1 MGTIALSSLASSLA
15 PRFSTLPGS
24 GTAAA
29 LLPSRPSPQRD
40 AAGLQPNQDQSLT
53 EAFDRAVYRS
63 LETRQA
69 FSLKHSSAQTQLG
82 QGGGSDSGSSDA
94 DQITFDFFQESR
106 SESLSLFQK
115 RSAATGANLDGNT
128 QSSYFAASQEI
139 AARFEFSV
147 SISGAALSGFS
158 KTADGASG
166 SNELMD
172 KLLEATDKLLKKAD
186 ELFNQFFSQ
195 LDGTDGELN
204 AKSLDDLFNEF
215 VSGIL
220 DGLSGDL
227 GAALGLG
234 GGQGGQPANSGT
246 AVQSGAVQLEFKFEF
261 RASVTTTTV
270 ASEAQVQQ
278 GDPIVLDL
286 DNDGI
291 ELSSYK
297 NGARFDLLGKGTTQQ
312 TAFVNGGDAF
322 LALDRNHDG
331 TINSGQELFGEQHGA
346 KNGFEE
352 LRRFDLNGDGVI
364 DRNDAVYSQ
373 LQLFK
378 DNGNG
383 ITEAGE
389 LVSLADAGI
398 QEIRLGYQ
406 DVDLRA
412 AGGNRIAQ
420 IASYLRNDGSRGQVA
435 DALLNYIA

>member
-1 MGTIALSSLASSLA
+1 MGTPALSSLASSFA
-15 PRFSTLPGS
+15 PKYSALPGS

-29 LLPSRPSPQRD
+29 LLPTRPSPQRD
-40 AAGLQPNQDQSLT
+40 AAGLQPNQEQSLT

-63 LETRQA
+63 LETRQSL
-69 FSLKHSSAQTQLG
+69 SLKLSSAQAQLG
-82 QGGGSDSGSSDA
+82 QGGGADA
-94 DQITFDFFQESR
+94 ASVDANQITFDFFQESR
-106 SESLSLFQK
+106 SESLDLFQK
-115 RSAATGANLDGNT
+115 RSAATGENLDGDT

-139 AARFEFSV
+139 AARFELSV
-147 SISGAALSGFS
+147 SISGSALSGFS
-158 KTADGASG
+158 KTADGAGG

-172 KLLEATDKLLKKAD
+172 KLLEAADKLLKKTD
-186 ELFNQFFSQ
+186 ELFDQFFSK
-195 LDGTDGELN
+195 LDGTDGQFN
-204 AKSLDDLFNEF
+204 AKSLDELFNEF

-220 DGLSGDL
+220 DSLSGDL

-246 AVQSGAVQLEFKFEF
+246 AVQSNTVQLEFKFEF
-261 RASVTTTTV
+261 KVSVTATTTEV
-270 ASEAQVQQ
+270 QVQQ

-286 DNDGI
+286 DNDGV

-297 NGARFDLLGKGTTQQ
+297 NGARFDLLGKGSIQQ

-322 LALDRNHDG
+322 LALDRNNDG

-352 LRRFDLNGDGVI
+352 LRKFDLNGDGVI
-364 DRNDAVYSQ
+364 DRNDAIYSQ

-383 ITEAGE
+383 ITETGE
-389 LVSLADAGI
+389 LLSLADAGI

-406 DVDLRA
+406 DVDQRA